1 MTTQPFKKNR
11 AFVLGV
17 AATIL
22 EGLLSG
28 CNFMVLYVVMQML
41 ARGAFAMPG
50 ILAAS
55 GALAV
60 IFLLRLGIYSFGYT
74 QGQIGGAAVSRAL
87 RLHLAD
93 KLKRMPL
100 SRFSRAQTGDHIN
113 VITSDV
119 ANYEK
124 LLTHKVGDL
133 AKNITLSLALMVFAA
148 TIWLPAGVL
157 FLAADLLLV
166 PALWC
171 SFRAV
176 RKYGNEKNA
185 ICAENVSSI
194 VEYVSGIQ
202 TLRAYGIGGVKN
214 RAVTEA
220 MKAFSEVSYV
230 YEART
235 IPPGS
240 VMGALVWS
248 SCAVVMVMAGEP
260 FLRGQMDLVNY
271 LLLCMMPL
279 FLAKL
284 AVTLFVDLTSYKNL
298 AISRAKIQAVFD
310 MPNESGWTAAE
321 APLVPEDS
329 SVSFEHVA
337 FAYTPGEPVLR
348 DVSFTAPAERLTA
361 IVGDSGSGKSTIM
374 NLIAKYYEPDAGR
387 ITIGGVD
394 TSRYAAEQVLAQVA
408 LVDQEVFL
416 FDDTV
421 RENIRHARPSAS
433 DAEIEAVCRAANC
446 EAFIRKLPQGYDTVI
461 GENGNLLSGGERQ
474 RLSIA
479 RAMLKNAP
487 VVLLDE
493 ATASLDIENALA
505 VRQAIA
511 ALLAQRQT
519 VLMIAHTLSL
529 VRHADQILVVDEGR
543 IAERG
548 THDALLALDG
558 KYAAMWQAEQAL

>member
-17 AATIL
+17 TATIV

-185 ICAENVSSI
+185 ICAENVSSM

-220 MKAFSEVSYV
+220 MKAFSDVSYV

-235 IPPGS
+235 
-240 VMGALVWS
+240 
-248 SCAVVMVMAGEP
+248 P
-260 FLRGQMDLVNY
+260 FR
-271 LLLCMMPL
+271 
-279 FLAKL
+279 
-284 AVTLFVDLTSYKNL
+284 
-298 AISRAKIQAVFD
+298 
-310 MPNESGWTAAE
+310 
-321 APLVPEDS
+321 
-329 SVSFEHVA
+329 
-337 FAYTPGEPVLR
+337 R
-348 DVSFTAPAERLTA
+348 DRCW
-361 IVGDSGSGKSTIM
+361 
-374 NLIAKYYEPDAGR
+374 
-387 ITIGGVD
+387 
-394 TSRYAAEQVLAQVA
+394 
-408 LVDQEVFL
+408 
-416 FDDTV
+416 
-421 RENIRHARPSAS
+421 AR
-433 DAEIEAVCRAANC
+433 
-446 EAFIRKLPQGYDTVI
+446 
-461 GENGNLLSGGERQ
+461 LSG
-474 RLSIA
+474 
-479 RAMLKNAP
+479 
-487 VVLLDE
+487 
-493 ATASLDIENALA
+493 A
-505 VRQAIA
+505 V
-511 ALLAQRQT
+511 AQ
-519 VLMIAHTLSL
+519 
-529 VRHADQILVVDEGR
+529 
-543 IAERG
+543 
-548 THDALLALDG
+548 
-558 KYAAMWQAEQAL
+558 W